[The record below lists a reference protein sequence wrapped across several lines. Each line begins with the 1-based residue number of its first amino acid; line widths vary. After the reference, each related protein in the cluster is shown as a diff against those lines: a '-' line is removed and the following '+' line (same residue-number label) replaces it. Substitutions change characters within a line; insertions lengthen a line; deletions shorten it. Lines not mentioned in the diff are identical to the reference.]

1 MKRLIVIALAI
12 VCGVA
17 CSESFA
23 KKPKKAELKETQ
35 KEELRN
41 QEGKEFR
48 EIQEQIYLDSIKLAE
63 KKRELEAEI
72 ERLKMEYSRSEAKG
86 PLPVYEEIEL
96 PCQEEAIS
104 TDEYYG
110 ALGISEGE
118 PNAQYAITKATTNAQ
133 IELFNIVGED
143 INVDEAMMVCR
154 QVYRDSYGTWN
165 AYIAL
170 RLSKTNN
177 K

>member
-17 CSESFA
+17 FSESFA
-23 KKPKKAELKETQ
+23 KKPKKAELTEAQ
-35 KEELRN
+35 KEELR
-41 QEGKEFR
+41 
-48 EIQEQIYLDSIKLAE
+48 IQEEKELQELKEQMYLDSIKLAE

-86 PLPVYEEIEL
+86 PLPVSEKIEL

-110 ALGISEGE
+110 AWAVSNEQ
-118 PNAQYAITKATTNAQ
+118 PSQMHAVQ
-133 IELFNIVGED
+133 D
-143 INVDEAMMVCR
+143 AMMKAQRELAKQMGEEATIIDAEIVCR
-154 QVYRDSYGTWN
+154 TISRDEFGN
-165 AYIAL
+165 YIAYVAI
-170 RLSKTNN
+170 RMSKN